1 MKKQIN
7 ILICFIIIVF
17 ISCEKH
23 DDNAIEELNI
33 IKVSDDALYYLSD
46 KAILSIEIAENS
58 IWILS
63 SKHCDTCYVAPH
75 MSYIPT
81 ISQLTLIKDSSFE
94 YEEPTSIGFPCI
106 NHKGILFA
114 TSGNKVYKINSIKD
128 YELVLETEGFNFYSL
143 AFDKND
149 NIWLSGYNG
158 IAFWN
163 GNELKVYDTNNSDLP
178 SDITHGLTIDNSN
191 NVWVTLAFKGLLK
204 IKEDDWEIIPNSEIP
219 GLDEYS
225 YLRSPIVDN
234 ENNIWFNVF
243 SPDTNS
249 NILFY
254 NGVDWNYQYPRQN
267 DHYGRLTIDSR
278 GTIWAI
284 SNKYDY
290 STFISSSLAYYK
302 NSEWIEFDISDI
314 DSKVLTVNADDNK
327 VYIGTVKGL
336 IEKSK

>member
-1 MKKQIN
+1 MKTPTGFLLIS
-7 ILICFIIIVF
+7 ILIGLY
-17 ISCEKH
+17 SCEN
-23 DDNAIEELNI
+23 DNTQIDKETYL
-33 IKVSDDALYYLSD
+33 DYLSD
-46 KAILSIEIAENS
+46 KAITSIRIYDQT
-58 IWILS
+58 IWIS
-63 SKHCDTCYVAPH
+63 STKICDTCHVEPH
-75 MSYIPT
+75 WSFTPT
-81 ISQLTLIKDSSFE
+81 IEQLTMIKDSTFE
-94 YEEPTSIGFPCI
+94 YVEPTAFGTPRVDS
-106 NHKGILFA
+106 KGNLYVATNNIL
-114 TSGNKVYKINSIKD
+114 
-128 YELVLETEGFNFYSL
+128 YELIDINNYSVVLETGDFYFNSFT
-143 AFDKND
+143 FDNND

-191 NVWVTLAFKGLLK
+191 NVWVTLDFKGLLK

-225 YLRSPIVDN
+225 YLHSPIVDN

-267 DHYGRLTIDSR
+267 DYYGRLTIDSK